1 MAVLRTFY
9 NLGARYLTITHS
21 CDTAWATG
29 QDTITKDGLS
39 DFGKVVVKEMN
50 RLGMIGE
57 EIELETIIN
66 MNLFC
71 IYGFC
76 LKRPRGK
83 ILLVSKF
90 FVYHKQTV

>member
-1 MAVLRTFY
+1 M
-9 NLGARYLTITHS
+9 
-21 CDTAWATG
+21 
-29 QDTITKDGLS
+29 
-39 DFGKVVVKEMN
+39 KEMN

-90 FVYHKQTV
+90 FVSINRQFDSTATSSSSTKIELFYQKWNGFHKNERTSQMQS